1 MSQDGNSTFLLIIE
15 YDGAHFSGWQAQ
27 PGLRTVQAELA
38 GALKKLFK
46 APSSITAAG
55 RTDAGVHALSQ
66 AVSFSACT
74 TIPAFNIQQAL
85 NANLGRDI
93 SIKQVRREP
102 KSFNARHCAKIKIYE
117 YRIWNRPYRSVWN
130 GANAWHVKL
139 PLDVGLMRKAARLL
153 CGKRDFSSFEA
164 KNSVLKSKIASL
176 SSVRLSSRAGI
187 ITITF
192 TGNRFLYKMVRNM
205 VGTLVDVGLKKIE
218 PEKIPSILSSKK
230 RSWAGQ
236 TAPASGLFL
245 KRIIF

>member
-1 MSQDGNSTFLLIIE
+1 
-15 YDGAHFSGWQAQ
+15 
-27 PGLRTVQAELA
+27 
-38 GALKKLFK
+38 
-46 APSSITAAG
+46 
-55 RTDAGVHALSQ
+55 
-66 AVSFSACT
+66 
-74 TIPAFNIQQAL
+74 
-85 NANLGRDI
+85 
-93 SIKQVRREP
+93 VRRSP
-102 KSFNARHCAKIKIYE
+102 KGFNARHNAKIKVYE
-117 YRIWNRPYRSVWN
+117 YHIWNRPYRSVWN

-139 PLDVGLMRKAARLL
+139 PLDVGLMRKAAKLL

-176 SSVRLSSRAGI
+176 SSVRVSSRAGVI
-187 ITITF
+187 IITF

-205 VGTLVDVGLKKIE
+205 AGTLVDVGLKKIE